1 MAEFFEGMM
10 LVCFGFAWPF
20 SIHRSLI
27 TKKNYGK
34 SVVFLVVV
42 FVGYLA
48 GITNKLLGKYEP
60 VIYLYVINALM
71 VLADI
76 MIFVRNDKLEKEY
89 ID

>member
-1 MAEFFEGMM
+1 MSEFFEGMM

-27 TKKNYGK
+27 AKKNYGK
-34 SVVFLVVV
+34 SIVFLIVV

-48 GITNKLLGKYEP
+48 GITNKLLGRYEP
-60 VIYLYVINALM
+60 VIFLYVINALM
-71 VLADI
+71 VFADI
-76 MIFVRNDKLEKEY
+76 LIFIRNDKIEKGC